1 MNLRLYF
8 IQQNHLF
15 TVGNAGLILSM
26 KETKVQQR
34 QHCTAGIS
42 VAGDQQFPYL
52 LSGTSRAQHHKDT
65 ALTTHHTGPVKLWEF
80 CNAITNF
87 FFFYKCIKK
96 QKVSKTSIMM

>member
-8 IQQNHLF
+8 IQQNYLF

-34 QHCTAGIS
+34 QYCTAGIS
-42 VAGDQQFPYL
+42 VAGDQLFPYL
-52 LSGTSRAQHHKDT
+52 FSGTSRAAAPQGHC
-65 ALTTHHTGPVKLWEF
+65 LTTHHSGPGKPWGF
-80 CNAITNF
+80 CNAIINF

-96 QKVSKTSIMM
+96 QKVSKTSIMT